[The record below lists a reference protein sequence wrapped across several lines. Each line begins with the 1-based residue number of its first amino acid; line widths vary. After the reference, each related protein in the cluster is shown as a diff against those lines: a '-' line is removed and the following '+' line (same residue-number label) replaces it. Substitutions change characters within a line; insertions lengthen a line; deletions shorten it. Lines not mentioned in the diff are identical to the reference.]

1 MLHCYLNQE
10 DLVEEGKEEEKKE
23 KPSNMFVLI
32 TVKNRHVL
40 HKNAN
45 EDVPMGFWFIG
56 LDVDDRRLCC
66 SKPPGI
72 PDAFVLVC
80 LAY

>member
-32 TVKNRHVL
+32 TVKNR
-40 HKNAN
+40 
-45 EDVPMGFWFIG
+45 
-56 LDVDDRRLCC
+56 
-66 SKPPGI
+66 
-72 PDAFVLVC
+72 FVLIIQLLLHLFLKNLYYAC
-80 LAY
+80 LRL

>member
-32 TVKNRHVL
+32 TIKKQVCPDHSTPPSVSQKSLLRLPKIV
-40 HKNAN
+40 
-45 EDVPMGFWFIG
+45 EDLPM
-56 LDVDDRRLCC
+56 
-66 SKPPGI
+66 
-72 PDAFVLVC
+72 
-80 LAY
+80 